1 MFLFGQAFDE
11 HADVRLGTIV
21 ILVNSHILDA
31 KEKQSFSLSIN
42 AKGQLMK
49 IGTSKDYGICQ
60 GKRKSDGRKCTMA
73 IDTRYGKFCEYHLA
87 GQFRKSAAGRMD
99 LAGSAVVRSNINR
112 ASYNHN
118 NGNRRGKGFLNSK
131 SHGGAY
137 GKQANGTTAFFG
149 IKRTNLS
156 TGTYSHHNRSLQGG
170 HGNFTVGQR
179 GMVMSSAQDA
189 LKRKKHGER
198 FASQLRKDIEQK
210 GLDRL
215 GVGQRNIAKFY
226 NAQGNGTSAQSASY
240 RKTVCGNTMAKR
252 VMNGGVRLQKSLA
265 RIE

>member
-1 MFLFGQAFDE
+1 MVYAK
-11 HADVRLGTIV
+11 ASVRAMVGLYV
-21 ILVNSHILDA
+21 
-31 KEKQSFSLSIN
+31 
-42 AKGQLMK
+42 
-49 IGTSKDYGICQ
+49 
-60 GKRKSDGRKCTMA
+60 A
-73 IDTRYGKFCEYHLA
+73 IDTRYGKFCEYRPGNLKISS
-87 GQFRKSAAGRMD
+87 GSD
-99 LAGSAVVRSNINR
+99 LAGSAVVRSNR

-137 GKQANGTTAFFG
+137 SKQATGTTAFFG

-156 TGTYSHHNRSLQGG
+156 TGTYSHQNRSLQGG

-179 GMVMSSAQDA
+179 GMVLSSAQDA
-189 LKRKKHGER
+189 LKRKRHGER
-198 FASQLRKDIEQK
+198 FASQLQKKIEQK

-240 RKTVCGNTMAKR
+240 RKTVCATLAKR
-252 VMNGGVRLQKSLA
+252 VMNGGVRLQKSASQELNRRSRGDPLGNMLQRANDRANMAIA
-265 RIE
+265 RKLRAAGIVIEASDPNDPNGINGSENKRN